1 MLPCLPGML
10 MPSSGAPV
18 ALRRMVSYRLVL
30 GTALVTAIISAAA
43 AAALASFATGAL
55 PRAVHHQLGVAPGT
69 SILVTGTVNATQ
81 AAQDGPP

>member
-1 MLPCLPGML
+1 MLPCLLGML

-30 GTALVTAIISAAA
+30 GTALVTAVISAAA

-55 PRAVHHQLGVAPGT
+55 PGPCTASSASRRAPR
-69 SILVTGTVNATQ
+69 S
-81 AAQDGPP
+81 